1 MTDRWTEA
9 QLRDDLYWVLSITWA
24 GGTFYLSTD
33 ALYIV
38 DGASAVTTT
47 PDLVDAPQVEEALE
61 IWSVESPRLSVPLSF
76 ILPIDVPGL
85 IAQGHALDGAVGE
98 LSQWAAGTEWD
109 ERRVIVRGKLVDPEY
124 GAEWE
129 PVTCSLEEMVADDQ
143 TTLPLEPI
151 TIASWLAEAVAGNP
165 AATAGDAGV
174 IIPMVWGTPGDGV
187 SAGSPAPIIGT
198 NGTEVFLGI
207 ACHYVEAF
215 SVDIIDSAGTTE
227 TFVVYYEDVREYF
240 GVTRGIPIVAWVV
253 VDTSTSSLV
262 LTDPLYVVWNNGA
275 ALVDESAQAIRG
287 AGDLLAHILRRSALR
302 VDWSR
307 VDGARTGLNQYAT
320 SGYIDE
326 PVALGE
332 YMTEV
337 LASVFPFAMS
347 AGPGGVYPYLWP
359 VYPDA
364 TQALAALSTD
374 VDPSLERVGRIAYE
388 GSDEIATF
396 VELRYLWD
404 PRTEGYRSV
413 RRITGEVHVAD
424 PFRVAIR
431 QLIGPVS
438 RYGLRRKVVE
448 TTVVHDA
455 ITATKVL
462 VAQAARYGQP
472 SRMVQYVA
480 PQRYGWLRRGDLV
493 TLTDVEIAAQDQ
505 LMMVEGVTWGEDG
518 TVTFTLRYIEA
529 GA

>member
-76 ILPIDVPGL
+76 ILPLDVPGL
-85 IAQGHALDGAVGE
+85 IAEGHALDGAVGE
-98 LSQWAAGTEWD
+98 LSQWATGTEWD
-109 ERRVIVRGKLVDPEY
+109 ERRVIVQGKLVDPEY

-151 TIASWLAEAVAGNP
+151 TIASWLAEAVSGNP

-174 IIPMVWGTPGDGV
+174 IVPMVWGTPGDGV

-198 NGTEVFLGI
+198 VGSLVYLAV

-215 SVDIIDSAGTTE
+215 SVDIIDSVGMTE
-227 TFVVYYEDVREYF
+227 TFVVYYTDVREYF
-240 GVTRGIPIVAWVV
+240 GVTRGIPVVAWVV

-262 LTDPLYVVWNNGA
+262 LTDDLFVVWNNGA

-287 AGDLLAHILRRSALR
+287 AGDLIAHVLRRSALR

-337 LASVFPFAMS
+337 LATVFPFAMS

-388 GSDEIATF
+388 GSDEVATY
-396 VELRYLWD
+396 VELRYTWD
-404 PRTEGYRSV
+404 PQTGGYRSF

-424 PFRVAIR
+424 PFRVAIK
-431 QLIGPVS
+431 QLIAPVS

-472 SRMVQYVA
+472 SRIVQYVA

-493 TLTDVEIAAQDQ
+493 TLTDMEIAAQDQ
-505 LMMVEGVTWGEDG
+505 MMMIEGVTWGEDG
-518 TVTFTLRYIEA
+518 TITFTLRYIEA

>member
-9 QLRDDLYWVLSITWA
+9 QLRGDLYWVLSITWA
-24 GGTFYLSTD
+24 GGTFRLSTD
-33 ALYIV
+33 ALYIA
-38 DGASAVTTT
+38 DGADTIVTT

-61 IWSVESPRLSVPLSF
+61 IWSVETPRLSVPLSF
-76 ILPIDVPGL
+76 ILPVDVPGL
-85 IAQGHALDGAVGE
+85 IAEGHALDGAMGE
-98 LSQWAAGTEWD
+98 LAQYAAGTEWD

-143 TTLPLEPI
+143 TTLPVEPI
-151 TIASWLAEAVAGNP
+151 TIASWLAEAVSGNP

-174 IIPMVWGTPGDGV
+174 IVPMVWGTPGDGA

-198 NGTEVFLGI
+198 VGSLVYLAI
-207 ACHYVEAF
+207 ACHYTDAF

-227 TFVVYYEDVREYF
+227 TFPVYYTDAREYF
-240 GVTRGIPIVAWVV
+240 GATRGIPVVAWVV
-253 VDTSTSSLV
+253 VDTGTTALV
-262 LTDPLYVVWNNGA
+262 LTDDLFTIWNNGA

-287 AGDLLAHILRRSALR
+287 VGDLLAHTLRRSALR

-307 VDGARTGLNQYAT
+307 VDAARVALNQYAT

-326 PVALGE
+326 PVMLGE
-332 YMTEV
+332 YMSEV
-337 LASVFPFAMS
+337 LAAVFPFAMA
-347 AGPGGVYPYLWP
+347 AGSGGVYPYVWP

-374 VDPSLERVGRIAYE
+374 TDPNLERVGRIAYE
-388 GSDEIATF
+388 GSDEVATY

-404 PRTEGYRSV
+404 PQTSGYRSS

-424 PFRVAIR
+424 PFRIAIR
-431 QLIGPVS
+431 QLVGPVS
-438 RYGLRRKVVE
+438 RYGQRRKVVE

-455 ITATKVL
+455 VTATKVL

-472 SRMVQYVA
+472 SRVVQYIA
-480 PQRYGWLRRGDLV
+480 PRRYGWLRRGDLV

-505 LMMVEGVTWGEDG
+505 VMLVEGLTWGEDA
-518 TVTFTLRYIEA
+518 TVTLTLRYIET

>member
-9 QLRDDLYWVLSITWA
+9 QLRGDLYWVLSITWA
-24 GGTFYLSTD
+24 GGTFRLSTD
-33 ALYIV
+33 ALYIA
-38 DGASAVTTT
+38 DGADTIVTT

-61 IWSVESPRLSVPLSF
+61 IWSVETPRLSVPLSF
-76 ILPIDVPGL
+76 ILPVDVPGL
-85 IAQGHALDGAVGE
+85 IAEGHALDGAMGE
-98 LSQWAAGTEWD
+98 LAQYAAGTEWD

-143 TTLPLEPI
+143 TTLPVEPI
-151 TIASWLAEAVAGNP
+151 TIASWLAEAVSGNP

-174 IIPMVWGTPGDGV
+174 IVPMVWGTPGDGA

-198 NGTEVFLGI
+198 VGSLVYLAI
-207 ACHYVEAF
+207 ACHYTDAF

-227 TFVVYYEDVREYF
+227 TFPVYYTDAREYF
-240 GVTRGIPIVAWVV
+240 GATRGIPVVAWVV
-253 VDTSTSSLV
+253 VDTGTTALV
-262 LTDPLYVVWNNGA
+262 LTDDLFTIWNNGA

-287 AGDLLAHILRRSALR
+287 VGDLLAHTLRRSALR

-307 VDGARTGLNQYAT
+307 VDAARVALNQYAT

-326 PVALGE
+326 PVMLGE
-332 YMTEV
+332 YMSEV
-337 LASVFPFAMS
+337 LAAVFPFAMA
-347 AGPGGVYPYLWP
+347 AGSGGVYPYVWP

-374 VDPSLERVGRIAYE
+374 TDPNLERVGRIAYE
-388 GSDEIATF
+388 GSDEVATY

-404 PRTEGYRSV
+404 PRTSGYRSS

-424 PFRVAIR
+424 PFRIAIR
-431 QLIGPVS
+431 QLVGPVS
-438 RYGLRRKVVE
+438 RYGQRRKVVE

-455 ITATKVL
+455 VTATKVL

-472 SRMVQYVA
+472 SRVVQYIA
-480 PQRYGWLRRGDLV
+480 PRRYGWLRRGDLV

-505 LMMVEGVTWGEDG
+505 TMLVEGLTWGEDA
-518 TVTFTLRYIEA
+518 TVTLTLRYIET

>member
-1 MTDRWTEA
+1 VTDRWTEA
-9 QLRDDLYWVLSITWA
+9 QLRGDLYWVLSITWA
-24 GGTFYLSTD
+24 GGTFHLSTD
-33 ALYIV
+33 GLYIV
-38 DGASAVTTT
+38 DGAGSVTTT
-47 PDLVDAPQVEEALE
+47 PDLIDAPQVEEALE

-76 ILPIDVPGL
+76 ILPLDVPGL
-85 IAQGHALDGAVGE
+85 IAQGHALDGAVAE

-143 TTLPLEPI
+143 TTLPIEVI
-151 TIASWLAEAVAGNP
+151 TIAPWLARAVSTLSSADV
-165 AATAGDAGV
+165 GDAGV
-174 IIPMVWGTPGDGV
+174 VIPMVWGTPGATTA
-187 SAGSPAPIIGT
+187 AGSPAPIIGT
-198 NGTEVFLGI
+198 SGSLVYLGI

-215 SVDIIDSAGTTE
+215 SVDIIDSAGTME
-227 TFVVYYEDVREYF
+227 TFVVYYTDLRQYWGF
-240 GVTRGIPIVAWVV
+240 TRGIPLVAWVV

-262 LTDPLYVVWNNGA
+262 LTDGLFVIWNNGA

-287 AGDLLAHILRRSALR
+287 AGDLIAHVLRRSALR

-307 VDGARTGLNQYAT
+307 VDAARVGLNQYAT
-320 SGYIDE
+320 SGYINE

-337 LASVFPFAMS
+337 LSAVFPFAMS

-364 TQALAALSTD
+364 TQALAVLSTD

-388 GSDEIATF
+388 GSDEVATYID
-396 VELRYLWD
+396 LRYGWN
-404 PRTEGYRSV
+404 PQTEGYALSQRV
-413 RRITGEVHVAD
+413 TGSAYVPD
-424 PFRVAIR
+424 PFLVAIK
-431 QLIGPVS
+431 QLIGPLS

-505 LMMVEGVTWGEDG
+505 MMMVEGVTWGEDG
-518 TVTFTLRYIEA
+518 TITFTLRYIEA